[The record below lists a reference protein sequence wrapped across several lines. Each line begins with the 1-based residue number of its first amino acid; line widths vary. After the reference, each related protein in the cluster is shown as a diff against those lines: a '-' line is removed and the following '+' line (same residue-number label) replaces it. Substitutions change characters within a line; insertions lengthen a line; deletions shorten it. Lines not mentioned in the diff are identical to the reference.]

1 MACHWDSRRHWDCGH
16 IPNSLDLW
24 HILNSSDLS
33 YSKFFGSLTPSFFW
47 RGLPKSSELG
57 NENLGGGDLRKK
69 KFSLDIRAET
79 SVSSDLG
86 VGILGGGDLMD
97 HIKHPKNLRKNFFF
111 PRIAPPKKSEPEI
124 WTFFTPQNEFDHYK
138 RPLNRRE
145 IWGKKFFSSDLRP
158 KFFSSDLRPAPQNP
172 NLRSGEFF
180 TPQN

>member
-1 MACHWDSRRHWDCGH
+1 MGTYSKFSG
-16 IPNSLDLW
+16 SLA
-24 HILNSSDLS
+24 
-33 YSKFFGSLTPSFFW
+33 YSKFFGSFIFQILRISDTIIFLTGIAKIFGTRKRKF
-47 RGLPKSSELG
+47 
-57 NENLGGGDLRKK
+57 GGGRSEEK
-69 KFSLDIRAET
+69 KFFRWISGLKQVFLR
-79 SVSSDLG
+79 
-86 VGILGGGDLMD
+86 ILGSGFWGGKSDGS
-97 HIKHPKNLRKNFFF
+97 HQTPQKSKEKKFF

-145 IWGKKFFSSDLRP
+145 IWGKNFFSSDLRP

>member
-1 MACHWDSRRHWDCGH
+1 MGTYSKFSG
-16 IPNSLDLW
+16 SLA
-24 HILNSSDLS
+24 
-33 YSKFFGSLTPSFFW
+33 YSKFFGSFIFQILRISDTIIFLTGIAKIFGTRKRKF
-47 RGLPKSSELG
+47 
-57 NENLGGGDLRKK
+57 GGGRSEEKN
-69 KFSLDIRAET
+69 FF
-79 SVSSDLG
+79 
-86 VGILGGGDLMD
+86 VGYPGWNKCFFGSWGRDFGGGRSDGS
-97 HIKHPKNLRKNFFF
+97 HQTPQKSKEKIFF

-145 IWGKKFFSSDLRP
+145 IWGKNFFSSDLRP